1 VNYTYIYFQL
11 PVYEKEFE
19 KMWQDSSASIKKTYG
34 RKYVDGML
42 KSLTALSSKS
52 CSTIAPIVDA
62 IEMTVIAKNPKQR
75 YLVDGSSSL
84 VDQDNVSLHYSLF
97 YLFLYESVQ
106 TCFIM
111 STVDPILFVRYKFS
125 SIITSHKFNHS
136 IRIRRQ
142 NININFIVNRIFF

>member
-1 VNYTYIYFQL
+1 MNYTYIYFQL

-97 YLFLYESVQ
+97 YLLLHESVQ

-111 STVDPILFVRYKFS
+111 STVDFVRYKFS

-142 NININFIVNRIFF
+142 NININFIVNGIFF

>member
-1 VNYTYIYFQL
+1 
-11 PVYEKEFE
+11 
-19 KMWQDSSASIKKTYG
+19 MWQDSSASIKKTYG

-142 NININFIVNRIFF
+142 NLNINFIVNRIFF

>member
-1 VNYTYIYFQL
+1 
-11 PVYEKEFE
+11 
-19 KMWQDSSASIKKTYG
+19 MWQDSPASIKKTYG

-42 KSLTALSSKS
+42 KSLTDFSSKS

-62 IEMTVIAKNPKQR
+62 IELTIIAKNPKQR

-97 YLFLYESVQ
+97 YLFLHESVQ

-142 NININFIVNRIFF
+142 NINIKFHNKWNLLLK